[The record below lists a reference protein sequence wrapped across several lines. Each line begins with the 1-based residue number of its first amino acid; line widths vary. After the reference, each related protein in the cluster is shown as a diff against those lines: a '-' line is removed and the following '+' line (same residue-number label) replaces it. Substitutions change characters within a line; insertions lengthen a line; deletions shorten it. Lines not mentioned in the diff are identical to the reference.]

1 MTDGKILTE
10 FAALRL
16 EIYSY
21 TTDYNNKSKKPTCT
35 KRVGYKSYRKNKFN
49 VEILKENCKE
59 FIKTIN

>member
-35 KRVGYKSYRKNKFN
+35 KRVGYKNK
-49 VEILKENCKE
+49 
-59 FIKTIN
+59 T